1 MGVYLIYL
9 VFFMGLAMFAYYIY
23 IIITGKSLA
32 RLVGSKDRYIWNG
45 LKNISDPSM
54 PFARKRNTLF
64 LDHDNLVVS
73 NSHVVSILRELR
85 RTDGLDEAIVIPFHR
100 IVSFDYKRSV
110 ADWNAVVRFILGL
123 WNRLIKKNDYH
134 LSVRYLDT
142 DRSIRQFLFKA
153 NSMDVN
159 DFEAT
164 FADFD
169 NQIYSGK
176 VRYEA
181 QHGSLDELV
190 ARTPQPAPEYEED
203 SPTVAIRSGEV
214 PEIIIPEKELSETE
228 ELPVMVI
235 DEEPGEEPV
244 LEVAEEDELIDP
256 QVSDEPEPAR
266 VEEIP
271 VLEVDEEPSS
281 EEQLDPLPVAEDD
294 LLEDE
299 VIEEVHEEDDYE
311 HSETI
316 QPTRRQSRNWFEEEY
331 LPRRQ
336 KVEPVVDDAEKTVMM
351 SREELMKKDIVFERP
366 QRNESNEE

>member
-54 PFARKRNTLF
+54 PFTRKRNTLF

-73 NSHVVSILRELR
+73 NSHVTSILRELR
-85 RTDGLDEAIVIPFHR
+85 RTDGLDEAVVIPFHR

-110 ADWNAVVRFILGL
+110 ADWNAVVRFVLGL

-134 LSVRYLDT
+134 LSVRYLDS

-181 QHGSLDELV
+181 EHGSLDELV
-190 ARTPQPAPEYEED
+190 ARTPPEPSVYEDD
-203 SPTVAIRSGEV
+203 SPTVAISSTELD
-214 PEIIIPEKELSETE
+214 EIIIPQKELSQTE
-228 ELPVMVI
+228 ELPVLIV
-235 DEEPGEEPV
+235 DDEPGDQPV
-244 LEVAEEDELIDP
+244 LEVESDELPLDPPPITAPEQPRIEELPVLAVEDDDQAEMIPPPPIEDEP
-256 QVSDEPEPAR
+256 DE
-266 VEEIP
+266 I
-271 VLEVDEEPSS
+271 
-281 EEQLDPLPVAEDD
+281 
-294 LLEDE
+294 
-299 VIEEVHEEDDYE
+299 IEEVYEEDDYE
-311 HSETI
+311 HSQTI

-336 KVEPVVDDAEKTVMM
+336 QPEPVIDEAEKTVMM
-351 SREELMKKDIVFERP
+351 SREELMKKDVVFERP
-366 QRNESNEE
+366 QRNDSNVDE